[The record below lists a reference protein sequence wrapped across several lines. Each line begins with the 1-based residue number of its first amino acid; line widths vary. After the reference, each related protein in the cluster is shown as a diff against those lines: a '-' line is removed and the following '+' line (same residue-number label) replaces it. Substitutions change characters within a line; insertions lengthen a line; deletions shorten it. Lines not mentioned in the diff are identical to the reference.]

1 MIIDRHHLSW
11 AVFVTV
17 ATALAVV
24 AYLANF
30 HPNWLPFQ
38 LTLPALFGPSPPL
51 RGRVGSSPLGL
62 IFGICAALIFVFA
75 ALLGARRK
83 KPAWRVG
90 RVHLWLKGHIWLSVL
105 TIPLV
110 LLHSGF
116 SLGGPMTQLL
126 LVLYAVV
133 MASGFWGLALQHIF
147 PRAMKDRLPQ
157 EVVFEQ
163 IPHILDQLR
172 AEAKKLRDSLEPSP
186 TPAVAGAA
194 AGETPATA
202 EAQSKME
209 SPDESI
215 TVLKGFLDHEALPYL
230 AARRGKRF
238 HLADW
243 RTSNELFRT
252 LKISVTPAWHAD
264 VQRIQDWCGERRQ
277 LDRQTRLQHWLHFW
291 LFVHA
296 PISFLLLILTA
307 WHAVVTLLRY

>member
-1 MIIDRHHLSW
+1 MIIDRHHIWW
-11 AVFVTV
+11 AVFVIV
-17 ATALAVV
+17 VTALSV
-24 AYLANF
+24 ASYLANF
-30 HPNWLPFQ
+30 HPDWLPFQ
-38 LTLPALFGPSPPL
+38 MTLPAFFGPTPPL

-62 IFGICAALIFVFA
+62 IFGVSAALLFVFA

-90 RVHLWLKGHIWLSVL
+90 RVQIWLKAHIWLSVL

-157 EVVFEQ
+157 EVIFEQ
-163 IPHILDQLR
+163 IPHILEQLR
-172 AEAKKLRDSLEPSP
+172 TEAKKLRESLEPAP
-186 TPAVAGAA
+186 TPAVAA
-194 AGETPATA
+194 PATPVTVEVPA
-202 EAQSKME
+202 KMDL
-209 SPDESI
+209 PDESI
-215 TVLKGFLDHEALPYL
+215 LVLKGFMDHEALPYL
-230 AARRGKRF
+230 AARRGKKF

-252 LKISVTPAWHAD
+252 LKISVTPGWHAD
-264 VQRIQDWCGERRQ
+264 VQKIQDWCGERRQ

-307 WHAVVTLLRY
+307 WHAVVTFLRY